1 MSWLKKLF
9 GNQKQESTSS
19 NDPIQEILEDINSI
33 KEAGSDNDAYYI
45 DRVELIKKL
54 KKERKYDEAI
64 GILLKSVE
72 LTENES
78 KKGDSMPV
86 HEEKFDFLSEGRTNS
101 WGVAPWYYEQLAI
114 IYRKQKKYA
123 DEVSIL
129 ERYER
134 QPKAP
139 GAGPKKLSERLI
151 KARELLE
158 NNHA

>member
-9 GNQKQESTSS
+9 GKQKPKSTSRTE
-19 NDPIQEILEDINSI
+19 PIKEIMEDINSI
-33 KEAGSDNDAYYI
+33 KEAGSDNGTRYTDN
-45 DRVELIKKL
+45 VELIKQL
-54 KKERKYDEAI
+54 KKDKKYDKAI
-64 GILLKSVE
+64 GVLLKSVE

-78 KKGDSMPV
+78 KKANSKPV
-86 HEEKFDFLSEGRTNS
+86 LEEKFAFLSEGRSNS
-101 WGVAPWYYEQLAI
+101 WGVSPWYYEQLAI
-114 IYRKQKKYA
+114 IYRKQKKYT

-139 GAGPKKLSERLI
+139 GIGPKKLAERLI

>member
-1 MSWLKKLF
+1 MSWFKNLF
-9 GNQKQESTSS
+9 GKQKPISSS
-19 NDPIQEILEDINSI
+19 NTDPVNETMERMTNI
-33 KEAGSDNDAYYI
+33 KETGSDNGVHYTDN
-45 DRVELIKKL
+45 VEFIKQL
-54 KKERKYDEAI
+54 KKDKKYDEAI
-64 GILLKSVE
+64 EILLKSVE

-78 KKGDSMPV
+78 KKANSKPV
-86 HEEKFDFLSEGRTNS
+86 LEEKFAFLSEGRSNS
-101 WGVAPWYYEQLAI
+101 WGVSPWYYEQHAI
-114 IYRKQKKYA
+114 IYRKQKKYT

-139 GAGPKKLSERLI
+139 GIGPKKLAERLI